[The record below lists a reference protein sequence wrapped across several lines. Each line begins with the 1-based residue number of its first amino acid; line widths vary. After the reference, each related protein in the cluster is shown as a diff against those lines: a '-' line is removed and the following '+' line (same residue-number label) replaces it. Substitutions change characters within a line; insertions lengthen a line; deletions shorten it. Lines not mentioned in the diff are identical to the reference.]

1 MKLPM
6 VLLLAIALA
15 GCGGYGSSSSMPQPG
30 TVPTIAN
37 LNPPNVAANSG
48 QFPLVVTGTKF
59 NSNAVV
65 NFNGAPMTTV
75 FGSST
80 SLTAT
85 IPNTAIANPGNVPVT
100 VTNPGAPGGGPYGGG
115 GTSPA
120 TSTATTFMI
129 N

>member
-1 MKLPM
+1 MKLSL
-6 VLLLAIALA
+6 VLLLAIGLV
-15 GCGGYGSSSSMPQPG
+15 GCGGYGSKSNTPPQAG

-37 LNPPNVAANSG
+37 LNPPNVVANSG
-48 QFPLVVTGTKF
+48 QFSLVVTGTKF

-65 NFNGAPMTTV
+65 NFNGAAMATA
-75 FGSST
+75 FGSAT

-85 IPNTAIANPGNVPVT
+85 IPNTAIANSGNVPVT
-100 VTNPGAPGGGPYGGG
+100 VTNPGTAPGPYGG

-120 TSTATTFMI
+120 TSMATTFMI

>member
-15 GCGGYGSSSSMPQPG
+15 GCGGYGSKSNTPPQAG

-37 LNPPNVAANSG
+37 LNPPNVVANSG
-48 QFPLVVTGTKF
+48 QFSLIVTGTKF
-59 NSNAVV
+59 SSNAVV
-65 NFNGAPMTTV
+65 NFNGTPMTTT
-75 FGSST
+75 FGSAT
-80 SLTAT
+80 SLNAT
-85 IPNTAIANPGNVPVT
+85 IPNTAIANSGNVPVT
-100 VTNPGAPGGGPYGGG
+100 VTNPGTPSGPYGG

-120 TSTATTFMI
+120 TSTAMTFMI

>member
-1 MKLPM
+1 MKLTM
-6 VLLLAIALA
+6 VLLLAIALV
-15 GCGGYGSSSSMPQPG
+15 GCGGYGSNSNTPPQAG

-37 LNPPNVAANSG
+37 LNPSSVVSNSG

-65 NFNGAPMTTV
+65 NFNGAAMATT
-75 FGSST
+75 FGSAT
-80 SLTAT
+80 SVTAT
-85 IPNTAIANPGNVPVT
+85 IPNSAIANSGNVPVT
-100 VTNPGAPGGGPYGGG
+100 VTNPGTPGGPYGG

-120 TSTATTFMI
+120 TSAATTFMI

>member
-15 GCGGYGSSSSMPQPG
+15 GCGGYGSKSNTPPQAG

-37 LNPPNVAANSG
+37 LNPPNVVANSG
-48 QFPLVVTGTKF
+48 QFSLIVTGTKF
-59 NSNAVV
+59 SSNAVV
-65 NFNGAPMTTV
+65 NFNGTRMTTT
-75 FGSST
+75 FGSAT
-80 SLTAT
+80 SLNAT
-85 IPNTAIANPGNVPVT
+85 IPNTAIANSGNVPVT
-100 VTNPGAPGGGPYGGG
+100 VTNPGTPGGPYGG

-120 TSTATTFMI
+120 TSTAMTFMI

>member
-1 MKLPM
+1 MKLSL
-6 VLLLAIALA
+6 VLLLAIGLV
-15 GCGGYGSSSSMPQPG
+15 GCSYSKSNTPPQAG

-37 LNPPNVAANSG
+37 LNPPNVVANSG
-48 QFPLVVTGTKF
+48 QFSLVVTGTKF

-65 NFNGAPMTTV
+65 NFNGAAMTTA
-75 FGSST
+75 FGSAT

-85 IPNTAIANPGNVPVT
+85 IPNSAIANSGNVPVT
-100 VTNPGAPGGGPYGGG
+100 VTNPGTPGGIYGG

-120 TSTATTFMI
+120 TSMATTFMI

>member
-15 GCGGYGSSSSMPQPG
+15 GCGGYGSKSNTPPQAG

-37 LNPPNVAANSG
+37 LNPPNVVANSG
-48 QFPLVVTGTKF
+48 QFSLIVTGTKF
-59 NSNAVV
+59 SSNAVV
-65 NFNGAPMTTV
+65 NFNGAAMTTT
-75 FGSST
+75 FGSAT

-85 IPNTAIANPGNVPVT
+85 IPNSAIANPGNVPVT
-100 VTNPGAPGGGPYGGG
+100 VTNPGTPGGPYGG

-120 TSTATTFMI
+120 TSTAMTFMI